1 MLNLLV
7 PALKIRDFFSFET
20 VEFREQFGA
29 LFVFEVL
36 LVHLKVFIIYG
47 HGTEKWRSIWSVIT
61 LFTYIQ
67 ENSPQN
73 NIIFTC
79 LLP

>member
-47 HGTEKWRSIWSVIT
+47 HGTEK
-61 LFTYIQ
+61 
-67 ENSPQN
+67 
-73 NIIFTC
+73 
-79 LLP
+79 